1 MGKLGGGSR
10 EHQSIDFVG
19 EGGNLGEFK
28 GSRLFMPSTLELG
41 KMTYEWGEVWFMI
54 FAIKPGHVPSPE
66 RGFHQKINEPIVGAS
81 LKVDTANNFSIGGAG
96 LVFQKELIFE

>member
-41 KMTYEWGEVWFMI
+41 KMTYEWGGRF
-54 FAIKPGHVPSPE
+54 GS
-66 RGFHQKINEPIVGAS
+66 
-81 LKVDTANNFSIGGAG
+81 
-96 LVFQKELIFE
+96 